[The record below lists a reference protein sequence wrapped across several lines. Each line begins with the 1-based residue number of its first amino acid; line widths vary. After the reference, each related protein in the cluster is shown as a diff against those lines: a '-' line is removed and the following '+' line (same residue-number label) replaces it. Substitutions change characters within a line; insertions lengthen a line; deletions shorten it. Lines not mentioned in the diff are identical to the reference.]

1 MTGEWRLPCG
11 CVVAPAGG
19 EPRQW
24 KLLVPC
30 GRRCEVDQTVGGI
43 VTPAGRHRKE

>member
-11 CVVAPAGG
+11 CVV
-19 EPRQW
+19 EPGKELYEW

-30 GRRCEVDQTVGGI
+30 GRRCIVDQTVGRDI
-43 VTPAGRHRKE
+43 TPARAGKGR